1 MNPSHFCCV
10 AIVPVLS
17 ASRLAQALC
26 VSGSIDKDQASVFR
40 NTSGVWRI
48 FVFHIDHAKMFG
60 FFPCFFVEV
69 IMKVRKLVII
79 GGVAG
84 GASAAAKARRCS
96 EEVEIIMY
104 EKGPDISY
112 ANCGLPY
119 YLSGVIEKREDL
131 LITSAEFF
139 RRRFRVD
146 ARTSRA
152 VVQIDRK
159 GKKVIVNNLATGQT
173 EEESYDRLVLAP
185 GSHPIIPPVPG
196 IDLPFVSTLKTLEDT
211 DRIFNFLEEK
221 KPRSAVVVGGGLIG
235 VEAIENLALK
245 GLQIIAVE
253 LAPQLLTFLDWE
265 MAEKVR
271 WHVQRKGVKIYLS
284 EGLASVREQNGQ
296 GIVKTN
302 QGREIP
308 SDLVLIAV
316 GVRPNVDLAKNAGL
330 ELGTTGGIKVDQF
343 MQTSDPDI
351 FAAGDCIETTNLVT
365 GKPTLTP
372 MGSAANKEGRAAGA
386 NALGRRIAVKGFTG
400 TVIVKVFD
408 LTVAKTGLS
417 EREALAEGYSPLAL
431 YVDPTQHAGYFP
443 GAKSLSIKTVTD
455 RDSGRILGAQVIGE
469 EGVDKRID
477 VLATAIY
484 QHMSLEDLLNLDLAY
499 APPYSAA
506 RDPVII
512 AGAVGQNYYQGD
524 WNPITP
530 RELKEKIDSG
540 ENFTLID
547 VRTRLELA
555 KRGPLP
561 GATHIPIDLLR
572 RELEKLDPDKETI
585 LYCAQGLRSY
595 LGNRILALKGFKRA
609 RTLSGGLD
617 NWMYEVESRDK
628 S

>member
-1 MNPSHFCCV
+1 M
-10 AIVPVLS
+10 
-17 ASRLAQALC
+17 
-26 VSGSIDKDQASVFR
+26 
-40 NTSGVWRI
+40 
-48 FVFHIDHAKMFG
+48 
-60 FFPCFFVEV
+60 E
-69 IMKVRKLVII
+69 
-79 GGVAG
+79 
-84 GASAAAKARRCS
+84 
-96 EEVEIIMY
+96 
-104 EKGPDISY
+104 
-112 ANCGLPY
+112 
-119 YLSGVIEKREDL
+119 
-131 LITSAEFF
+131 
-139 RRRFRVD
+139 
-146 ARTSRA
+146 
-152 VVQIDRK
+152 
-159 GKKVIVNNLATGQT
+159 
-173 EEESYDRLVLAP
+173 
-185 GSHPIIPPVPG
+185 
-196 IDLPFVSTLKTLEDT
+196 
-211 DRIFNFLEEK
+211 
-221 KPRSAVVVGGGLIG
+221 
-235 VEAIENLALK
+235 
-245 GLQIIAVE
+245 
-253 LAPQLLTFLDWE
+253 
-265 MAEKVR
+265 
-271 WHVQRKGVKIYLS
+271 
-284 EGLASVREQNGQ
+284 EQNGQ

-308 SDLVLIAV
+308 TDLVLIAV

-330 ELGTTGGIKVDQF
+330 ELGTTGGIKVNQF

-351 FAAGDCIETTNLVT
+351 FAAGDCIETINLVT

-386 NALGRRIAVKGFTG
+386 NALGRRIEVKGFTG
-400 TVIVKVFD
+400 TIIVKVFD

-417 EREALAEGYSPLAL
+417 EREAVAEGYSPLAL

-443 GAKSLSIKTVTD
+443 GAKPLSIKTVTD

-469 EGVDKRID
+469 QGVDKRID
-477 VLATAIY
+477 VLATALY
-484 QHMSLEDLLNLDLAY
+484 HRMSLEDLLNLDLAY

>member
-1 MNPSHFCCV
+1 
-10 AIVPVLS
+10 VLF
-17 ASRLAQALC
+17 ASRLILPLF
-26 VSGSIDKDQASVFR
+26 VSGCSLDKDQASFFR
-40 NTSGVWRI
+40 NTSVIWQI
-48 FVFHIDHAKMFG
+48 FVFHIDHAKIFW
-60 FFPCFFVEV
+60 FSPLCFFLEV
-69 IMKVRKLVII
+69 IMKVRKLVIV

-96 EEVEIIMY
+96 EEVEIVMY

-119 YLSGVIEKREDL
+119 YLSGVIQKREDL
-131 LITSAEFF
+131 LITSSEFF

-146 ARTSRA
+146 ARTNCE
-152 VVQIDRK
+152 VLQIDRE
-159 GKKVIVNNLATGQT
+159 GKKVIANNLATGQT

-185 GSHPIIPPVPG
+185 GSHSIIPPVPG
-196 IDLPFVSTLKTLEDT
+196 MDLPFVSTLKTLEDT
-211 DRIFNFLEEK
+211 DRIFNFLKEK
-221 KPRSAVVVGGGLIG
+221 RPRRALVVGGGLIG

-245 GLQIIAVE
+245 GLQTTAVE

-284 EGLASVREQNGQ
+284 EGLTSVKEQNGQ
-296 GIVKTN
+296 GIVKTD

-308 SDLVLIAV
+308 SDLVLIAI

-400 TVIVKVFD
+400 TIIVKVFD

-431 YVDPTQHAGYFP
+431 YVDPSQHAGYFP
-443 GAKSLSIKTVTD
+443 GAKPLSIKTVTD

-469 EGVDKRID
+469 AGVDKRID

-484 QHMSLEDLLNLDLAY
+484 HRMSLEDLLNLDLAY

-530 RELKEKIDSG
+530 RELKEKLDSG
-540 ENFTLID
+540 EDLALID
-547 VRTRLELA
+547 VRTRMELA
-555 KRGPLP
+555 ERGPLP

-572 RELEKLDPDKETI
+572 RELKKLDPDKETI

-595 LGNRILALKGFKRA
+595 LANRILALNGFKRA

-617 NWMYEVESRDK
+617 NWMYEAEKTDTASEAREK
-628 S
+628 